1 MGDRTPNM
9 AYAHDVQPGSRPA
22 ADSRYASPY
31 RTFSSGAPYSASSYN
46 AYGNAYAPAPEVRER
61 PDFDVVT
68 GAGREADQ
76 ETSPA
81 FRRCI
86 KVFAVLAAIFVAVG
100 MFRVGLAS
108 ATTAIM
114 NGNAD
119 LEDDLEEARD
129 DSADLEVMYSV
140 YSSPSRIRSLAEG
153 YGMVEAGEGVTL
165 DFTEYVTVE
174 DEDED
179 AGDISDT
186 AADASDEDSEA
197 GSTAVDEAAEGSS
210 STDAAVS
217 IETDDASDAATT
229 SETAAASTDGTSAP
243 DDVVTIVEDA

>member
-1 MGDRTPNM
+1 MGYRTSNA
-9 AYAHDVQPGSRPA
+9 AYAHDVQPDVRYGTDA
-22 ADSRYASPY
+22 AR
-31 RTFSSGAPYSASSYN
+31 RVSSYDPSSYN

-61 PDFDVVT
+61 PGFDVIT

-86 KVFAVLAAIFVAVG
+86 KIFAVLAAIFVAVG

-108 ATTAIM
+108 ATAGIL
-114 NGNAD
+114 NSNAE

-129 DSADLEVMYSV
+129 DSSDLEVMYSV

-165 DFTEYVTVE
+165 DFTEYVTVV
-174 DEDED
+174 EDED
-179 AGDISDT
+179 AGEEVS
-186 AADASDEDSEA
+186 DASDAEV
-197 GSTAVDEAAEGSS
+197 STDEAEVSDSSDVDVSDEAE
-210 STDAAVS
+210 VS
-217 IETDDASDAATT
+217 TDDAS
-229 SETAAASTDGTSAP
+229 AAAAAADVSTVSEGSTASMDGTSEP

>member
-1 MGDRTPNM
+1 MGYRTSNA
-9 AYAHDVQPGSRPA
+9 AYAHDVQPDVRYGTDA
-22 ADSRYASPY
+22 AR
-31 RTFSSGAPYSASSYN
+31 RVSSYDPSSYN

-61 PDFDVVT
+61 PGFDVIT

-86 KVFAVLAAIFVAVG
+86 KIFAVLAAIFVAVG

-108 ATTAIM
+108 ATAGIM
-114 NGNAD
+114 NSNAE
-119 LEDDLEEARD
+119 LEDALEEARD
-129 DSADLEVMYSV
+129 DSSDLEVMYSV

-174 DEDED
+174 DEDADEEVSD
-179 AGDISDT
+179 ASDAEVST
-186 AADASDEDSEA
+186 DEVEVSDSSDVDVSDEADVSTDDASIAAAAADASTVSE
-197 GSTAVDEAAEGSS
+197 GSTASM
-210 STDAAVS
+210 
-217 IETDDASDAATT
+217 
-229 SETAAASTDGTSAP
+229 DGTSEP
-243 DDVVTIVEDA
+243 DDVVMIVEDA